1 MSTQKKQL
9 GDTVRINRGE
19 YKDRVGVLEAKEQR
33 TWLVRLESGEAVSVP
48 FPFVEVIASQIP
60 EAVPQTEAAEV
71 DTITVAAETTT
82 LTEAPEVET
91 STEVTEPE
99 VSTTKAAEPTDNS
112 TANTVEPFT
121 EATGSPVKAEIQTLT
136 VKQLQE
142 LAKQK
147 GIGIARTKADFLR
160 IIQKMHPEEDLT
172 ALKGPALF
180 NRVTELHI
188 SRLRSKEDL
197 QNLLSAN

>member
-9 GDTVRINRGE
+9 GDVVRINRGE
-19 YKDRVGVLEAKEQR
+19 YKDKTGVLEAKEQR
-33 TWLVRLESGEAVSVP
+33 TWVVRLETGEAVSAP
-48 FPFVEVIASQIP
+48 FPFVEVIASPLPQSVSNETQENETAV
-60 EAVPQTEAAEV
+60 EAQAEEQTESAPPETDSPAVATAEP
-71 DTITVAAETTT
+71 I
-82 LTEAPEVET
+82 P
-91 STEVTEPE
+91 TEP
-99 VSTTKAAEPTDNS
+99 VPTPESAPQES
-112 TANTVEPFT
+112 TAT
-121 EATGSPVKAEIQTLT
+121 ESEIKKLS

-142 LAKQK
+142 LAKQR

-160 IIQKMHPEEDLT
+160 IIQKMQPEEDLST
-172 ALKGPALF
+172 LKGPVLF

>member
-9 GDTVRINRGE
+9 GDVVRINRGE
-19 YKDRVGVLEAKEQR
+19 YKDKTGILEAKEQR
-33 TWLVRLESGEAVSVP
+33 TWRVRLENGETVSVP
-48 FPFVEVIASQIP
+48 FPFVEVIASPLPKAVSNETTETEVIVEPQAQEQAESTPPETDSPPETIP
-60 EAVPQTEAAEV
+60 ESTPTETVPTSESTPQESTAAES
-71 DTITVAAETTT
+71 DINK
-82 LTEAPEVET
+82 L
-91 STEVTEPE
+91 S
-99 VSTTKAAEPTDNS
+99 
-112 TANTVEPFT
+112 
-121 EATGSPVKAEIQTLT
+121 

-142 LAKQK
+142 LAKQR

-160 IIQKMHPEEDLT
+160 IIQKTQPEEDLT
-172 ALKGPALF
+172 LLKGPALF

>member
-19 YKDRVGVLEAKEQR
+19 YKDRVGILEAKEQR
-33 TWLVRLESGEAVSVP
+33 GWLVRLENGEAVSVP
-48 FPFVEVIASQIP
+48 FPFVEVIASPIP
-60 EAVPQTEAAEV
+60 EMVPQTEV
-71 DTITVAAETTT
+71 DTITVAAEATT
-82 LTEAPEVET
+82 LTEAPEAET
-91 STEVTEPE
+91 STEVIEPE
-99 VSTTKAAEPTDNS
+99 VPAPEAAETTKYS
-112 TANTVEPFT
+112 TANAVEPSAET
-121 EATGSPVKAEIQTLT
+121 TGSPVKAEIQSLT

-160 IIQKMHPEEDLT
+160 IIAKMHPEEDLSI
-172 ALKGPALF
+172 LKGPALF
-180 NRVTELHI
+180 DRVTELHI

-197 QNLLSAN
+197 QILLSA

>member
-9 GDTVRINRGE
+9 GDLVRINRGE
-19 YKDRVGVLEAKEQR
+19 YKDRTGVLEAKEQR
-33 TWLVRLESGEAVSVP
+33 NWVVKLETGETVSVP
-48 FPFVEVIASQIP
+48 FPFVEVIASPLPQPVSNEIQENETAV
-60 EAVPQTEAAEV
+60 EAQAEEQTESTPPETDSPVEVTTEAIQTEQTQTSESAPQELTAAE
-71 DTITVAAETTT
+71 
-82 LTEAPEVET
+82 
-91 STEVTEPE
+91 S
-99 VSTTKAAEPTDNS
+99 
-112 TANTVEPFT
+112 
-121 EATGSPVKAEIQTLT
+121 EIKKLS

-142 LAKQK
+142 LAKQR

-160 IIQKMHPEEDLT
+160 IIQKTHPEEDLT
-172 ALKGPALF
+172 LLKGPVLF

>member
-19 YKDRVGVLEAKEQR
+19 YKDRVGILEAKEQR
-33 TWLVRLESGEAVSVP
+33 AWRVRLENGEAVSVP
-48 FPFVEVIASQIP
+48 FPFIEVIASPIP
-60 EAVPQTEAAEV
+60 KAAPQNDV
-71 DTITVAAETTT
+71 DTITVAAEATTV
-82 LTEAPEVET
+82 TEMPVPETET
-91 STEVTEPE
+91 STEATEPE
-99 VSTTKAAEPTDNS
+99 VPNTDVAESTEDT
-112 TANTVEPFT
+112 TADAVEPPA
-121 EATGSPVKAEIQTLT
+121 EITGSPVKAEIQSLT

-160 IIQKMHPEEDLT
+160 IIQKMNPEEDLT

>member
-19 YKDRVGVLEAKEQR
+19 YKDRVGVLEANQQR
-33 TWLVRLESGEAVSVP
+33 AWLVRLESGEAVSIP
-48 FPFVEVIASQIP
+48 FPFVEVIASPIP
-60 EAVPQTEAAEV
+60 KAAPQTEV

-82 LTEAPEVET
+82 LTEAPATERET
-91 STEVTEPE
+91 STEVAQPE
-99 VSTTKAAEPTDNS
+99 VPAPEEAEHGENPPTE
-112 TANTVEPFT
+112 AVETQT
-121 EATGSPVKAEIQTLT
+121 EATDSPVKPEIQSLT

-147 GIGIARTKADFLR
+147 GLGIARTKADFLR
-160 IIQKMHPEEDLT
+160 IIAKMHPEEDLSI
-172 ALKGPALF
+172 LKGPALF

-197 QNLLSAN
+197 QILLSAK